1 MNDNNLNRLKEE
13 YYSIKADDKLKERLA
28 DTMKNE
34 KRKQGNIKKIIGVA
48 ACFGVITVSLN
59 VSPSFA
65 YAMSKI
71 PVVNSIVKVLT
82 FNRYEVNEENYQ
94 ADIVTPKI
102 EGLLDKELEDKL
114 NAEFAENAQ
123 QVIAAF
129 ESTIKEMEE
138 TAGEGNFHEGL
149 EYNYIIKTD
158 NEDILALDV
167 YLFEARGS
175 AWEKHTFYN
184 INKKTG
190 ELIEFNSLFKDGAD
204 YKTPIDK
211 YIAGEMERLNKEEG
225 AMFFLPDGEFP
236 EDAFKTIGENP
247 KFYINNDGN
256 IVICFD
262 EYEVAAGAQ
271 GSPEFVI
278 PNDVVADIL
287 K

>member
-1 MNDNNLNRLKEE
+1 MNNNLDKLKEE

-28 DTMKNE
+28 NTMKNE
-34 KRKQGNIKKIIGVA
+34 KRKSSNIKKLIGVA

-59 VSPSFA
+59 VSPDFA

-71 PVVNSIVKVLT
+71 PVVDSIVKVLT
-82 FNRYEVNEENYQ
+82 LNKYEVDGGNYQ
-94 ADIVTPKI
+94 AEIVTPKI
-102 EGLLDKELEDKL
+102 EGLLDKELENKL
-114 NAEFAENAQ
+114 NAEFEENAQ

-138 TAGEGNFHEGL
+138 TAGEGNFHQGL
-149 EYNYIIKTD
+149 EYNYTVKTD

-167 YLFEARGS
+167 YLFEVKASGYER
-175 AWEKHTFYN
+175 HTFYN

-190 ELIEFNSLFKDGAD
+190 DLIEFNSLFKDGAD

-211 YIAGEMERLNKEEG
+211 YILSEMERLNAEEG
-225 AMFFLPDGEFP
+225 GMFFIGDDIPTGGFE
-236 EDAFKTIGENP
+236 TIGDNP

-256 IVICFD
+256 SVICFD